1 MSLAT
6 VSHPPLPDDL
16 PGAAGAMQLS
26 NCSSE
31 VMNINLEEAKTTPN
45 NVTPLSNVV
54 NGVGNTVEA
63 KKNDLN
69 TKVSLNMPP
78 ALAIHQDKVVVEVR
92 KTETIFLFVT
102 PSTTISSH
110 LKKEYSL

>member
-1 MSLAT
+1 MSLAA
-6 VSHPPLPDDL
+6 VSHLPLPDAL

-31 VMNINLEEAKTTPN
+31 VMDINLEEAKATAN
-45 NVTPLSNVV
+45 SVTSLSNVV
-54 NGVGNTVEA
+54 NGVGNAAIEA

-69 TKVSLNMPP
+69 SKASLNMPP

-92 KTETIFLFVT
+92 IH
-102 PSTTISSH
+102 SQSQ
-110 LKKEYSL
+110 